1 MPNSMISSG
10 FLTHATGRERAGSLC
25 KSVRYAWLRVVR
37 RYGWRAMPFFGHRTR
52 HEREW
57 EEVRSSA
64 QDDLVALGD
73 DIRSLDVDIQMPG
86 VADDAKQRYGQALQA
101 YQRASEIFDRA
112 KRPEDLAPVSETLE
126 EGRYAMAYSKA
137 LLEGRPPPERRPPCF
152 FDPRHGPSTEDVQW
166 APPGGSPRPVPACAA
181 DAVRIKEGFAP
192 HGRQVTVDG
201 RPTDYWNAPR
211 HYGPWAGGYFNGFG
225 GGGLL
230 PGMLMGSA
238 LGAGLGFGAG
248 GLFGGD
254 GDGDG
259 DGDRGDGDGDR
270 GDGDGGGWGDG
281 GGGGGDWGGGDGGG
295 GDF

>member
-1 MPNSMISSG
+1 
-10 FLTHATGRERAGSLC
+10 
-25 KSVRYAWLRVVR
+25 V
-37 RYGWRAMPFFGHRTR
+37 PFFGHKSRR
-52 HEREW
+52 EREW

-86 VADDAKQRYGQALQA
+86 ASAEAKQRYEQALEA
-101 YQRASEIFDRA
+101 YQRASQVFDRA

-126 EGRYAMAYSKA
+126 EGRYAMAYAKA
-137 LLEGRPPPERRPPCF
+137 VLDGRPPPERRPPCF

-166 APPGGSPRPVPACAA
+166 APPGGSARPVPACAA
-181 DAVRIKEGFAP
+181 DALRIKEGFQP

-230 PGMLMGSA
+230 NTLLVGSA
-238 LGAGLGFGAG
+238 LGAGLGLGEELVG
-248 GLFGGD
+248 GLFGD

-259 DGDRGDGDGDR
+259 DGDRGDGDGD
-270 GDGDGGGWGDG
+270 
-281 GGGGGDWGGGDGGG
+281 GGDYGDGGDGGG
-295 GDF
+295 FGDGGDFGGGDGLF